1 MSCLGML
8 RQISGYKTKSASA
21 PAAHCLYFG
30 NRCEFRATEIRNQE
44 IDAAFEHGFWQF
56 DPKWS
61 RLARETPNYFRNAH
75 ETPNY
80 FRRARETLI

>member
-1 MSCLGML
+1 MRVFERLDF
-8 RQISGYKTKSASA
+8 
-21 PAAHCLYFG
+21 FG
-30 NRCEFRATEIRNQE
+30 N
-44 IDAAFEHGFWQF
+44 F

-61 RLARETPNYFRNAH
+61 RLARETPNYFRNAR